1 MNLRFYVK
9 IISFMVSKKFIVE
22 RSVGIT
28 SNSAAALMNTI
39 KITFGLLY
47 VRLIEKMQY
56 TGLT

>member
-47 VRLIEKMQY
+47 VRLIEKMHTQ
-56 TGLT
+56 G